1 MKTLTRFPS
10 PRTMRQHPLRLLSAG
25 LHAALLSAPL
35 YGIFLV
41 LFLSGCIREE
51 LTAPAPGTGR
61 TVIVNYSF
69 DTPQTRAAA
78 TGAEREVKDVAI
90 FFYNADDANPN
101 NETYVDCQ
109 SVSVSSSIGG
119 SSGSFPLPLPNGIL
133 EGKKYKLILIGNYK
147 KYAPEGKSLT
157 EYAGLHN
164 TRTYSKM
171 KQELQAQL
179 EPEDARVTTRLPF
192 WGRLLGKDGNE
203 TTLTG
208 PAPTDTNLGVSVRF
222 SRAVARFDLINL
234 AAGQL
239 RIAWVKVCNYRSRGY
254 LFHESMPAGEIVR
267 GTAAE
272 APGLPLPSGYVPAP
286 EPTGDPGALRQT
298 LNTGGLYAFPNTVSY
313 TSQDDKATTSL
324 MIAGYYQNPKETTPN
339 TTKLTYYRANVG
351 DNGSSQ
357 ILRRNYIYTL
367 VINNVKKEGSDT
379 EDGAVNEKEKLLDYV
394 VGDDWDSDDGSTV
407 TDAVGNFLTLSRTS
421 VVLGSEKNESALI
434 KVAVKE
440 GTGWKLEWKNNA
452 ENAFRYEKTDDNSFS
467 IITTG
472 NNATTF
478 TRNAALKVS
487 VTGIAAPLELTVN
500 VIQLSSI
507 SDPQMLTVEGKL
519 GEFDYTVPGQ
529 GAEISLQVIT
539 GSPTSRWKTE
549 ADNDLQRMTGYVTP
563 DGANKGFVNLSFQPN
578 TGMTRTGTLTVK
590 RLLPDGSEDK
600 SVAPVKVIFKQD
612 KSPYVVSLLPNY
624 SANGLTIEGFRADKG
639 NPNGIAANY
648 RFSVIL
654 ADPEQYKFRATCNF
668 NKDSDAFIT
677 LDNEDKQS
685 VAGPLQT
692 ATSAPSIVEGE
703 DGNDI
708 WLNVFR
714 TGPGDADI
722 KGDLIVTA
730 VPKSSSSDLQ
740 EASYSVSITIKTS
753 CKIGDSK
760 IGQVLWA
767 DRNVGTTPRGQGG
780 AAVGLNYTN
789 DSKSDDHA
797 NTRFKGQYYPFEQAS
812 GKCTAFGEDNH
823 YDPPLNDK
831 AWRLPSKT
839 EQEAVVGKLCF
850 SKQRGFIISDDTAQG
865 TVGCWFPFSGHSNT
879 AYPYGYY
886 WSSTVENQSP
896 YWLYIDNGT
905 ASINQYYLSDN
916 YTVRCVRDIT
926 PAPAAR

>member
-1 MKTLTRFPS
+1 MKTQTRFPS

-25 LHAALLSAPL
+25 LHAALLSVPL
-35 YGIFLV
+35 YGIFLA

-51 LTAPAPGTGR
+51 LTAPTPGTGR

-78 TGAEREVKDVAI
+78 TGAERVVKDVAI
-90 FFYNADDANPN
+90 FFYNADDADPN

-109 SVSVSSSIGG
+109 SVSVSS
-119 SSGSFPLPLPNGIL
+119 GSFPLPLPPGIL

-157 EYAGLHN
+157 DYAELYN

-171 KQELQAQL
+171 VQELQGQIASD
-179 EPEDARVTTRLPF
+179 DARVTTWLPF

-208 PAPTDTNLGVSVRF
+208 PTPTDTNLGVSVRF
-222 SRAVARFDLINL
+222 SRAVSRFDLINL

-239 RIAWVKVCNYRSRGY
+239 KIAWVKVCNYRNRGY

-267 GTAAE
+267 GTSAE

-286 EPTGDPGALRQT
+286 APTGDQGALRQT
-298 LNTGGLYAFPNTVSY
+298 LNEGGLYAFPNTVSY
-313 TSQDDKATTSL
+313 TSQDDKATTCL
-324 MIAGYYQNPKETTPN
+324 MIAGYYQDPKASVPN
-339 TTKLTYYRANVG
+339 ITKLTYYRANVS

-394 VGDDWDSDDGSTV
+394 VGDDWDSDDGNTV

-452 ENAFRYEKTDDNSFS
+452 ESAFRYEKTDDNSFS

-500 VIQLSSI
+500 VIQISSI

-590 RLLPDGSEDK
+590 RLLPDGNEDK

-624 SANGLTIEGFRADKG
+624 SENGLTIEGFRAEG
-639 NPNGIAANY
+639 RPNGIAANK

-654 ADPEQYKFRATCNF
+654 ADPEQYKFKATCSF
-668 NKDSDAFIT
+668 NQNSDAFIT
-677 LDNEDKQS
+677 LNNEDTER

-692 ATSAPSIVEGE
+692 AKSSSSTVEGE

-730 VPKSSSSDLQ
+730 VPKDPLSGLQ

-789 DSKSDDHA
+789 DSTSDDYA
-797 NTRFKGQYYPFEQAS
+797 NTRFRGQYYPFEEAS
-812 GKCTAFGEDNH
+812 GKYTAFGEDNH

-831 AWRLPSKT
+831 AWRLPSKA
-839 EQEAVVGKLCF
+839 EQQAVVERLCF

-865 TVGCWFPFSGHSNT
+865 TVGCWFPFSGNSNT

-886 WSSTVENQSP
+886 WSSTVENLLAW
-896 YWLYIDNGT
+896 WLYIDAST
-905 ASINQYYLSDN
+905 ASLNQQNPDN
-916 YTVRCVRDIT
+916 YTVRCVRNIT